1 MRLVAHCTDGRTVPC
16 TAARVGAPPAAL
28 VRPLPPA
35 ALIAEHCWDC
45 RLPLT
50 RRARIAKRT
59 EPTGRQDGER
69 RLMRRFLWISLGRA
83 RFSSPCSYWP
93 SLVLHSKS
101 WSQSRSKSCRPETF
115 ILLSFWNLIFVV
127 FQFGVGKKYGSIVC
141 AWICTLDL
149 STPSCQHTHTIHSK
163 STWFIAHLPE
173 ILPLWTL
180 PGIIIIVIIV
190 TAAILGLQYTPLL
203 THGSQPS
210 ALVPLHKW
218 TVAPFSSHLATASP
232 WTNRSSSVHAHPAFG
247 PGHPQ
252 LQHQHLAS
260 HCSLLSSVTCCLFSH
275 SHLVLCKHFIRNKS
289 IYVCLYRQMPKP
301 VLVTIMPTGIKER
314 TVGLGLLI
322 KRWRLMLI

>member
-1 MRLVAHCTDGRTVPC
+1 MALLFVPGFALQ
-16 TAARVGAPPAAL
+16 TYPHLHANTHTQYIARVSDSQ
-28 VRPLPPA
+28 
-35 ALIAEHCWDC
+35 H
-45 RLPLT
+45 
-50 RRARIAKRT
+50 
-59 EPTGRQDGER
+59 
-69 RLMRRFLWISLGRA
+69 ISLK
-83 RFSSPCSYWP
+83 FSHFELCQVSSSSLLLLLQLSQVCS
-93 SLVLHSKS
+93 
-101 WSQSRSKSCRPETF
+101 
-115 ILLSFWNLIFVV
+115 
-127 FQFGVGKKYGSIVC
+127 
-141 AWICTLDL
+141 
-149 STPSCQHTHTIHSK
+149 THH
-163 STWFIAHLPE
+163 
-173 ILPLWTL
+173 
-180 PGIIIIVIIV
+180 
-190 TAAILGLQYTPLL
+190 LL

-232 WTNRSSSVHAHPAFG
+232 WTNRSSSVHAHSAFG

-322 KRWRLMLI
+322 KR